1 MLIVFVIHFLD
12 ISSVVQPAYSSVLT
26 ENSLMYF
33 RECKLSKY
41 YYQTIQINVNVTGNY
56 SISSGSDIDTYG
68 YIYKDKFN
76 PYNTSE
82 NLLLKDDGSCGRE
95 QFKLTIDLQARTK
108 YILVVTT
115 WFPKVT
121 GTFSIFVSDPN
132 NVSLEHIG
140 EYLSNSINNNHRCTK
155 YRTCS

>member
-1 MLIVFVIHFLD
+1 MLIVFVVHFLD
-12 ISSVVQPAYSSVLT
+12 TSSVVQPAYSSVLT
-26 ENSLMYF
+26 ENSPMYF

-41 YYQTIQINVNVTGNY
+41 YYQSIQVNVDESGSY

-76 PYNTSE
+76 PYNPSE
-82 NLLLKDDGSCGRE
+82 NLISSDGHGCSFGK
-95 QFKLTIDLQARTK
+95 FKLTIDLQVTTK

-115 WFPKVT
+115 WDPEVT
-121 GTFSIFVSDPN
+121 GALGIFASGSKNVTFK
-132 NVSLEHIG
+132 HIS
-140 EYLSNSINNNHRCTK
+140 EYLVYLLNDRQRCTK